1 MPPPLIRAFRPP
13 RGLPP
18 GRHVLHIITANCH
31 QVPAA
36 GHPAISHQM
45 RTLPAQSPNRLA
57 AVPLI
62 HIDESVDVSLMWRI
76 EVPRARVWQCL
87 TDADLLSQWLGEL
100 VSGAVGAGSDFE
112 VDHGDGYC
120 CRSTVVACAEPNR
133 LDFTWHFPDEPASK
147 VAIELDESG
156 GTTGL
161 RLTHSALGDL
171 AESYRDGWC
180 VHLSYLEAAGLGTP
194 LPPSMFWRL
203 HGTMAQLNRR

>member
-1 MPPPLIRAFRPP
+1 
-13 RGLPP
+13 
-18 GRHVLHIITANCH
+18 
-31 QVPAA
+31 
-36 GHPAISHQM
+36 M
-45 RTLPAQSPNRLA
+45 RTVLCSQHGVA

-62 HIDESVDVSLMWRI
+62 RIDESADVSLMWRI

-87 TDADLLSQWLGEL
+87 TDAGLLSQWLGEL

-120 CRSTVVACAEPNR
+120 CRSAVLACAEPSR
-133 LDFTWHFPDEPASK
+133 LDFSWHFPDEPASK
-147 VAIELDESG
+147 VAIKLHEPG
-156 GTTGL
+156 GLTDL

-171 AESYRDGWC
+171 AESYRNGWC

-203 HGTMAQLNRR
+203 HGTMAQLNTR

>member
-1 MPPPLIRAFRPP
+1 
-13 RGLPP
+13 
-18 GRHVLHIITANCH
+18 
-31 QVPAA
+31 
-36 GHPAISHQM
+36 M
-45 RTLPAQSPNRLA
+45 RTLPVQSPNRLA

-100 VSGAVGAGSDFE
+100 VSGAVRAGSDFE

-120 CRSTVVACAEPNR
+120 CRSTVLACAEPNR

-171 AESYRDGWC
+171 AESYRYGWC

>member
-1 MPPPLIRAFRPP
+1 MQML
-13 RGLPP
+13 L
-18 GRHVLHIITANCH
+18 V
-31 QVPAA
+31 QPA
-36 GHPAISHQM
+36 
-45 RTLPAQSPNRLA
+45 NRLA
-57 AVPLI
+57 VVPLI
-62 HIDESVDVSLMWRI
+62 HIDESVDISLIWRI
-76 EVPRARVWQCL
+76 EVPRTRVWQCL

-100 VSGAVGAGSDFE
+100 VSGAVRGGSDFE
-112 VDHGDGYC
+112 VDHGDGHS
-120 CRSTVVACAEPNR
+120 CRSTVVACAEPTR

-194 LPPSMFWRL
+194 LPLSMFWRL

>member
-1 MPPPLIRAFRPP
+1 MRR
-13 RGLPP
+13 
-18 GRHVLHIITANCH
+18 
-31 QVPAA
+31 
-36 GHPAISHQM
+36 M
-45 RTLPAQSPNRLA
+45 RTLLVQSANRLA

-120 CRSTVVACAEPNR
+120 CRSTVVACAEPSR

-156 GTTGL
+156 GITDL

-171 AESYRDGWC
+171 AESYRNGWC

-203 HGTMAQLNRR
+203 HGTMAQLNMR